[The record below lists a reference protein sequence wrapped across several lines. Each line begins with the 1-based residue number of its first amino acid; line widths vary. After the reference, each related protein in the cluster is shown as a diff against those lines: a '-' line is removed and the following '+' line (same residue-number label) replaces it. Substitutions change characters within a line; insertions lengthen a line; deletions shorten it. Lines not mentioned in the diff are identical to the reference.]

1 VFSLSRPGELTGRV
15 IDEDG
20 KPVAGLNVTVQR
32 TGPGGTLS
40 FLNAT
45 AVTAADGTFTATD
58 VRPGPYLV
66 HISPRSGDLGDVVP
80 QYSEGDLKIVDE
92 DLETTYWPGGFS
104 EPSSG
109 IPVNPG
115 GAANI
120 GTIKIRT
127 VSYYRVHV
135 SVSPAEC
142 ESGETWT
149 FAILDSGN
157 KASRVSQRSLPC
169 TKDVLV
175 RNLRPGSY
183 WFMVRKD
190 EPDPGRWALTTV
202 DVSTKNIDVALHLEP
217 EAEII
222 GRILAADGATLPP
235 LDKIGVSTKP
245 AIVGFAG
252 GGLPVI
258 ADAEGKFVLRNLK
271 FPRHQVILTGLP
283 RQYYVKE
290 IRFNG
295 APSPDW
301 QVTLSPG
308 VAQLEIV
315 IDDKPGTISGTA
327 TDGDKPAGQ
336 ALVILLT
343 PSLQPAQ
350 PPALTDPQGNFQF
363 TGIVPGEYRAI
374 AVSRFS
380 TRPEDLDA
388 VTQLAA
394 HTETIR
400 VERGGTSTISLTL
413 AAP

>member
-1 VFSLSRPGELTGRV
+1 MCLTRRSLIVTCAAWMFFATPLGAQSTKQPSAATNALRDLNASVEELIKQVSLSVVQVLVTGYGYGPVDDRSREARLLFGRRSIGSGAI
-15 IDEDG
+15 IDSNG
-20 KPVAGLNVTVQR
+20 YIITNAHVVAGAQHVQVVLHGPR
-32 TGPGGTLS
+32 TDDRPVQSLAVNSEQTMDARIVGTAS
-40 FLNAT
+40 
-45 AVTAADGTFTATD
+45 D
-58 VRPGPYLV
+58 
-66 HISPRSGDLGDVVP
+66 IDL
-80 QYSEGDLKIVDE
+80 
-92 DLETTYWPGGFS
+92 
-104 EPSSG
+104 
-109 IPVNPG
+109 
-115 GAANI
+115 
-120 GTIKIRT
+120 
-127 VSYYRVHV
+127 
-135 SVSPAEC
+135 
-142 ESGETWT
+142 
-149 FAILDSGN
+149 
-157 KASRVSQRSLPC
+157 
-169 TKDVLV
+169 
-175 RNLRPGSY
+175 
-183 WFMVRKD
+183 
-190 EPDPGRWALTTV
+190 
-202 DVSTKNIDVALHLEP
+202 ALHLEP

-380 TRPEDLDA
+380 TRPEDLDT